1 MNSIASD
8 RTVRDATRRLLRQL
22 GLTTVF
28 GNPGTTE
35 IAFLTDW
42 PDDFRYVLGLHESV
56 VVAMADGYAQA
67 TRRPVLVNLHSAGG
81 LGHGLGQVFNAAR
94 GHAPLIVMAGQQSRT
109 LLRDDPFLGATDA
122 TAFPRPYVKWSCEPA
137 RAQDVPA
144 AIARAYHVASQ
155 APRGPVFISVPADD
169 WDAEAGAPVAA
180 RPAIPGFGPDPA
192 ALAALARALHGSV
205 RPGIVAGP
213 GVDADGAVTDLV
225 ALAERI
231 GAGVWAAPVSP
242 RCSFPEDHPLFLGF
256 LDAEK
261 RATAAALARH
271 DLVVVIGAPAF
282 TYHVYRGEPEIPLPP
297 LFVVSDDEQVLAR
310 ADAGPGIRATPLL
323 ALRALDEALGSAANG
338 APNGTRSRRVRVTGR
353 AAPPVLARPAG
364 QADGMITA
372 AEVYATL
379 AELLPADAIV
389 VEETPS
395 HRSVLHDHLPIT
407 ATDTGFLTTASGA
420 LGYGLPAAVGAA
432 LARPGRRVVAVLGDG
447 SAMFGIQALWTAA
460 RERTPV
466 TFVILDNTRY
476 AAVRLLGEASGGT
489 GIPGV
494 DLGGLDFVAL
504 AQGMG
509 CAARYVSEPAEVK
522 SALAAALAD
531 DRPHLLHVRT
541 DPAPPRMY

>member
-1 MNSIASD
+1 MHSIASD

-155 APRGPVFISVPADD
+155 APRGPVFVSVPADD
-169 WDAEAGAPVAA
+169 WDAEAGSPVAA
-180 RPAIPGFGPDPA
+180 RPAIPGFAPDPA
-192 ALAALARALHGSV
+192 ALAALAEALHGSA

-213 GVDADGAVTDLV
+213 GVDADGAVDDLV
-225 ALAERI
+225 ALAERV

-282 TYHVYRGEPEIPLPP
+282 TYHVYRGEPEVPLPP

-310 ADAGPGIRATPLL
+310 ADTGPGIRATPRL
-323 ALRALDEALGSAANG
+323 ALQALDEALDRSANSAANG
-338 APNGTRSRRVRVTGR
+338 AANEAVNGGPNGLPGRPLRVPGR
-353 AAPPVLARPAG
+353 AVGRGSARGSAG
-364 QADGMITA
+364 R
-372 AEVYATL
+372 
-379 AELLPADAIV
+379 PR
-389 VEETPS
+389 PS
-395 HRSVLHDHLPIT
+395 S
-407 ATDTGFLTTASGA
+407 
-420 LGYGLPAAVGAA
+420 
-432 LARPGRRVVAVLGDG
+432 PGRRD
-447 SAMFGIQALWTAA
+447 
-460 RERTPV
+460 RRT
-466 TFVILDNTRY
+466 
-476 AAVRLLGEASGGT
+476 G
-489 GIPGV
+489 
-494 DLGGLDFVAL
+494 
-504 AQGMG
+504 
-509 CAARYVSEPAEVK
+509 
-522 SALAAALAD
+522 
-531 DRPHLLHVRT
+531 
-541 DPAPPRMY
+541 

>member
-180 RPAIPGFGPDPA
+180 RPAIPGFAPDPA
-192 ALAALARALHGSV
+192 ALAALAEALHGSAL
-205 RPGIVAGP
+205 PGIVAGP
-213 GVDADGAVTDLV
+213 GVDADGAVADLV
-225 ALAERI
+225 ALAERV
-231 GAGVWAAPVSP
+231 GAGVWAGPVSP

-282 TYHVYRGEPEIPLPP
+282 TYHVYRGEPDVPLPP

-310 ADAGPGIRATPLL
+310 ADTGTGIRATPRL
-323 ALRALDEALGSAANG
+323 ALRALDDALDRTE
-338 APNGTRSRRVRVTGR
+338 NGTPGRPARAAGRAVGR

-364 QADGMITA
+364 PADGMISA

-460 RERTPV
+460 REGTPV
-466 TFVILDNTRY
+466 TFVILDNSRY
-476 AAVRLLGEASGGT
+476 AAVRLLGEAAGGT

-509 CAARYVSEPAEVK
+509 CAARYVTEPAEVK

>member
-1 MNSIASD
+1 MASD